1 MAPDPPASS
10 GDAEQGREPPPGADP
25 GGGQPVDEG
34 SATDERLAAPAPHT
48 PLTHAQLERVI
59 RRASDLQF
67 RASSSVA
74 ETLDAS
80 EVIRIGEE
88 VGLEP
93 RYVRQA
99 VAEIQAEA
107 LVPQAQE
114 DRGLGRRLGGSAI
127 VRASR
132 VVPGSRDEVERNL
145 ERYLKERELLKP
157 VRSRTGRSLWEPAG
171 GLLSSMRR
179 VMDVGGHG
187 YVLASAKRIQVAI
200 EALEPGWSL
209 VTLTA
214 DASNQRNEAL
224 AGGMTGLGL
233 AGIGTATGLIVATGG
248 AALAIVGG
256 VTLFT
261 GGLSLGVVVGRRQ
274 TRKKRQQL
282 ELALHGVLDRL
293 ERGETLE
300 PGGEPWHQR
309 LLK

>member
-1 MAPDPPASS
+1 MASDSPAPAGESPD
-10 GDAEQGREPPPGADP
+10 GREPAPETADGHP
-25 GGGQPVDEG
+25 AAGETDDEH
-34 SATDERLAAPAPHT
+34 LPAPSPST
-48 PLTHAQLERVI
+48 PLTRAQLERVI

-74 ETLDAS
+74 ESLDAG

-107 LVPQAQE
+107 LVPQAPE
-114 DRGLGRRLGGSAI
+114 DQGLGRRLGGPAM

-132 VVPGSRDEVERNL
+132 VVPGTRDEVERNL
-145 ERYLKERELLKP
+145 ERYLKDRELLKA
-157 VRSRTGRSLWEPAG
+157 VRSRSGRSLWEPAG
-171 GLLSSMRR
+171 GLVSSMRR

-187 YVLASAKRIQVAI
+187 YRLAKAKQLQVAV
-200 EALEPGWSL
+200 EALEPGWCL

-214 DASNQRNEAL
+214 DASNLRQESL
-224 AGGMTGLGL
+224 LGGMIGLGL
-233 AGIGTATGLIVATGG
+233 GGVGTATTLVVLTGG
-248 AALAIVGG
+248 AALAII
-256 VTLFT
+256 
-261 GGLSLGVVVGRRQ
+261 GGLGLLGGAVSLGVAVARHDI
-274 TRKKRQQL
+274 RKKGQQL

-293 ERGETLE
+293 ERGETLDPE
-300 PGGEPWHQR
+300 GEPWHQR